1 MKEIM
6 RSQKK
11 KYSSG
16 SSCNTNR
23 GSSSIGGGSDGRTF
37 TSIRKKGRLKGV
49 TSITLLLPALLLVVF
64 LLPGFT
70 SCSQCSGGE
79 ETAASG
85 GGVEKTEPAEETKAD
100 QEEETAAVE
109 DETVFKSTEETLSK
123 GLISYYAGEV
133 YVTDGGGE
141 RPAEIGEE
149 VGAGATV
156 STMESSTCEIQF
168 GNAAVVRLQE
178 NTVLQIDSLLSKE
191 GDRNI
196 KLTDKQGSVL
206 SKVEKLAKGE
216 KFGIKTQ
223 SMVCGVRGTQFVVTE
238 VPEKETVLAVK
249 EGKVAVLPSS
259 LDTEGFEEALEVD
272 ADTAEKVS
280 AKVDELAPVITDN
293 RQLVI
298 PFNKVAEIETKAR
311 EIVQDLA
318 QKMEEET
325 AEPEEIEVP
334 QEVQD
339 KVRAIFK
346 ASDIE
351 DDDVQ
356 ADSAEF
362 ASLTTM
368 KPLPL
373 PETGE
378 EGSFKRV
385 SITVTPPEASIF
397 INGSFSGKTK
407 AEALFPPD
415 TTVAVEAFL
424 EGYQR
429 ERLEIP
435 VRLDGE
441 SAFSMSLTPEDE
453 TEETGDTA
461 EAAEEVVEPVDVT
474 FILNPAGAALTV
486 NGSTVPGGEI
496 SGGRYTGSFMPGE
509 TITVAASAEGYNT
522 KSARVTVGETS
533 GQRVNLTLTKTIAG
547 EFPASSSAIVG
558 TVEASGGTTGL
569 VIMADRYGVVS
580 GFTQGGN
587 LQWSVPTSNSPNE
600 NSPPVVLNGK
610 VYFSGA
616 NEFVIIRAD
625 SGDVLHQEILSAEK
639 KHAFGRRVAG
649 YGSSVV
655 YPVNGG
661 LLLLNGSDGSRTKSI
676 TFPGGS
682 RMTPA
687 VKGSKAYL
695 VNQEG
700 EFLEVDLGSGEV
712 TKTVAT
718 SAVQPI
724 ATQVKFDGSRAYF
737 VGRNGT
743 VVCIDTGSG
752 SVVWEKRLEA
762 SRSVVV
768 TSDLEVGGNGVYV
781 FANGR
786 IYGLS
791 AASGN
796 QLFSPLG
803 GASGPP
809 TYHAGYIIFGTV
821 NKGVEVRNARSSTL
835 VSGKNIDDL
844 VSTRPKLIEDKLYI
858 GTQSGKIFTLN
869 TKDWL

>member
-1 MKEIM
+1 M
-6 RSQKK
+6 
-11 KYSSG
+11 
-16 SSCNTNR
+16 
-23 GSSSIGGGSDGRTF
+23 
-37 TSIRKKGRLKGV
+37 
-49 TSITLLLPALLLVVF
+49 TLLLPAF
-64 LLPGFT
+64 LLGMILLFGYT
-70 SCSQCSGGE
+70 SCSQCSGAAAGE
-79 ETAASG
+79 AA
-85 GGVEKTEPAEETKAD
+85 EKTETAEETKAV
-100 QEEETAAVE
+100 EEQTPAAE

-123 GLISYYAGEV
+123 GLISYYAGDV
-133 YVTDGGGE
+133 YVTVAGE
-141 RPAEIGEE
+141 ERFAEIGEE
-149 VGAGATV
+149 VGAGAVV

-178 NTVLQIDSLLSKE
+178 NTILQIDSLLSKE

-216 KFGIKTQ
+216 KFSVKTQ

-238 VPEKETVLAVK
+238 VPEKETVLSVK

-259 LDTEGFEEALEVD
+259 LDTEGFEAALNVD
-272 ADTAEKVS
+272 AETAEKVS
-280 AKVDELAPVITDN
+280 VKVDELAPVITDN

-298 PFNKVAEIETKAR
+298 PFNKVAEIETKAQ
-311 EIVQDLA
+311 EIVKDLA
-318 QKMEEET
+318 QQMEEEET
-325 AEPEEIEVP
+325 KGAEEIEVP
-334 QEVQD
+334 EEVQE
-339 KVRAIFK
+339 KVRAIFR

-351 DDDVQ
+351 DDDAQ
-356 ADSAEF
+356 ADSTEF
-362 ASLTTM
+362 ASLTAM
-368 KPLPL
+368 KSLPL
-373 PETGE
+373 PEKGE

-385 SITVTPPEASIF
+385 SITVSPPEASIF
-397 INGSFSGKTK
+397 INGSFSGKNK
-407 AEALFPPD
+407 AEALFSPD
-415 TTVAVEAFL
+415 TTVVVEAFL
-424 EGYQR
+424 EGYRR

-435 VRLDGE
+435 VSLDGE
-441 SAFSMSLTPEDE
+441 SAFTISLSPAGDE
-453 TEETGDTA
+453 VGETDKTD
-461 EAAEEVVEPVDVT
+461 EAAEEIEPVDVS
-474 FILNPAGAALTV
+474 FALNPANARLTV
-486 NGSTVPGGEI
+486 NGSVIPSGDIT
-496 SGGRYTGSFMPGE
+496 GGRYTGSFMPGE

-522 KSARVTVGETS
+522 RTVRVTVGDTS
-533 GQRVNLTLTKTIAG
+533 GKRVGLTLTKTIAG

-558 TVEASGGTTGL
+558 TVEASRGTTGL

-580 GFTQGGN
+580 GFTQGGT

-639 KHAFGRRVAG
+639 KHAFGRRVTG
-649 YGSSVV
+649 YGNSVV

-661 LLLLNGSDGSRTKSI
+661 LLIVNGTNGSQTKSI

-687 VKGSKAYL
+687 VKWSKAYL

-700 EFLEVDLGSGEV
+700 KFLEVDLGSGSV

-724 ATQVKFDGSRAYF
+724 ATQVKFAGERAYF

-743 VVCIDTGSG
+743 VVCINTGSG
-752 SVVWEKRLEA
+752 SVVWEKRLES
-762 SRSVVV
+762 SRNVVV

-781 FANGR
+781 YANGR

-803 GASGPP
+803 GVSGPP
-809 TYHAGYIIFGTV
+809 VYHEGHIIFGTV
-821 NKGVEVRNARSSTL
+821 NKRVEVRNARSSSL
-835 VSGKNIDDL
+835 ISGKDIDDL